1 MIDLRSDTIT
11 RPTEAMLAAMR
22 DATFGDDSRDGDSTV
37 QALEA
42 LAARL
47 TGKEAAAFMPS
58 GTMTNLVAVLAH
70 TSRGGEVLLEA
81 GAHILNSELGGI
93 TAVAGAFYKGI
104 PGSRGAMDLDRL
116 REAVRKPT
124 RQNFGTALIAMET
137 SHNRAGGAVLP
148 LEHMRAVHAI
158 AGEADVPVHTD
169 GARLFTAAAAL
180 RVDAREIAQHTDSVC
195 FCVSKGLSA
204 PVGSLL
210 CGTSAYIDRAR
221 AFRRMVGGNMRQA
234 GGIAAAGIVALQSMI
249 ARLADDHASA
259 KRLAHGLAKID
270 ASLVDPNDIETNIVK
285 VELPKNGDT
294 ALQWSQALERNGV
307 RVSPCERYALRFVTH
322 RHIEERDI
330 DETINA
336 FERAWR
342 SAHTR

>member
-1 MIDLRSDTIT
+1 MIDLRSDTVT
-11 RPTEAMLAAMR
+11 RPSEAMLSAMR
-22 DATFGDDSRDGDSTV
+22 DATFGDDSRDGDATV
-37 QALEA
+37 EELEA
-42 LAARL
+42 LAAHM
-47 TGKEAAAFMPS
+47 TGKDGAALMPS

-70 TSRGGEVLLEA
+70 TQRGGEVLLEA

-104 PGSRGAMDLDRL
+104 AGHRGAMDLDRL
-116 REAVRKPT
+116 RDAVRKPT

-148 LEHMRAVHAI
+148 LEHMRAVHTI
-158 AGEADVPVHTD
+158 AREADVPVHTD
-169 GARLFTAAAAL
+169 GARLFNAAAAL
-180 RVDAREIAQHTDSVC
+180 RVDAREIAQYTDSVC

-210 CGTSAYIDRAR
+210 CGTSAFIDRAR

-234 GGIAAAGIVALQSMI
+234 GPIAAAGIVALRSMV
-249 ARLADDHASA
+249 ARLAEDHATA

-270 ASLVDPNDIETNIVK
+270 ASLVDPDDVETNIVK
-285 VELPKNGDT
+285 VELPKNRDT
-294 ALQWSQALERNGV
+294 AARWSQTMEKSGV
-307 RVSPCERYALRFVTH
+307 RVSPCDRYALRFVTH
-322 RHIEERDI
+322 RHVAERDI
-330 DETINA
+330 DDCVDA

-342 SAHTR
+342 GASGR